1 LLLDQ
6 TEQPIEVPIRTGYNM
21 NINDKINVL
30 NIRINLLQ
38 YDISE
43 HLRILEE
50 DALQDGDEQVIRKSL
65 SDLYMSL
72 NAIEEH
78 LQVLTNSLEMI

>member
-1 LLLDQ
+1 
-6 TEQPIEVPIRTGYNM
+6 M